1 MIPYITNRGGP
12 MIGLEALSLQ
22 GLPVDELLLTRET
35 EDQLADLAGNAMSTT
50 VIGASI
56 MAALVVGKKLLK
68 GGPNEETDDA
78 MEIDVPSGSIQ
89 DHITGDK
96 QLDLKPLDLATTV
109 EHSLTSL
116 LKNAERSSRLCD
128 CEGRTGMTSR
138 DVQRCEDCGTS
149 ACVKC
154 GGRPEH
160 KYRIIDLAASPRLP
174 PTEFSAELKAALPM
188 CLSIEG
194 VDEACLQEIRKSSN
208 TSIEDGDWDTWA
220 AAVLAASQSELRF
233 AALKRQE
240 IWVATYGS
248 PTASLE
254 LLLHPKRAE
263 WRLFGKPE
271 ASVPA
276 NSPVRGLLAFPVAR
290 FVCNK
295 HLLDGVWEFAL
306 PQVTSF
312 DLEIKGL
319 GELVPAWESRLGL
332 QGPSFKE
339 RIVHPQ
345 LQVIVPAEH
354 ASVLDRDISGVY
366 NYLPQ
371 CGAANSSLHK
381 KVDNDASLPDLFFF
395 VDPTRCG
402 DSTEDAF
409 VFSISKRRY
418 EYGETRPIICRLNP
432 KWRQNCAGESE
443 TVTCHVPCVWVPASK
458 THLLVSVILF
468 VQLPEPY
475 IALCS
480 SRSAQRSMLSL
491 PSNLKSSLQL
501 LRVPVPTQY

>member
-1 MIPYITNRGGP
+1 MTWSMTLSDYIAPLSQVWNLSQNVDRNIGSRPGICPCLTPSMIPYITNRGGP

-50 VIGASI
+50 VVGASI
-56 MAALVVGKKLLK
+56 MTALVIGKKLLK
-68 GGPNEETDDA
+68 GGPNNQVEDA
-78 MEIDVPSGSIQ
+78 IDIDIPNASIEN
-89 DHITGDK
+89 HITGDNH
-96 QLDLKPLDLATTV
+96 LDSKPLDLATTTQ
-109 EHSLTSL
+109 HSLPSL
-116 LKNAERSSRLCD
+116 LKAADRSSRLCD

-138 DVQRCEDCGTS
+138 VVQRCDDCGTS

-160 KYRIIDLAASPRLP
+160 NYRPIDLAASPRLSP
-174 PTEFSAELKAALPM
+174 VEFSAELKATLPM

-194 VDEACLQEIRKSSN
+194 VDEAYLNEIRQLSN
-208 TSIEDGDWDTWA
+208 TTISDGEWDTWKS
-220 AAVLAASQSELRF
+220 AVLAASQSELRF
-233 AALKRQE
+233 ATLKRQE
-240 IWVATYGS
+240 IWVATYSS

-276 NSPVRGLLAFPVAR
+276 NSPVRNLLAFPVAR
-290 FVCNK
+290 FVC
-295 HLLDGVWEFAL
+295 HDSLLGGVWEFAL
-306 PQVTSF
+306 PHTISF
-312 DLEIKGL
+312 DIEIVGA

-332 QGPSFKE
+332 QGPQFKE
-339 RIVHPQ
+339 RTVHAQLRVDVPPQ
-345 LQVIVPAEH
+345 HV
-354 ASVLDRDISGVY
+354 SVLDRDISGVY

-371 CGAANSSLHK
+371 CGAANNSLHRK
-381 KVDNDASLPDLFFF
+381 ADDDTSLPDLFFF

-418 EYGETRPIICRLNP
+418 EFGETRPIICRLNSR
-432 KWRQNCAGESE
+432 WRQSNTAEPE
-443 TVTCHVPCVWVPASK
+443 TVTCHVPCVWTKASQAC
-458 THLLVSVILF
+458 LLVCVI
-468 VQLPEPY
+468 PP
-475 IALCS
+475 
-480 SRSAQRSMLSL
+480 
-491 PSNLKSSLQL
+491 
-501 LRVPVPTQY
+501 